1 MIEYELQGFFFS
13 IRDQRNQK
21 EKTEKAKETIEEQT
35 ENRNDEETCI
45 NIDNIA
51 TDESQQK
58 HAEVKE
64 DIASSDNM
72 EIDDKE

>member
-1 MIEYELQGFFFS
+1 MSYNVFFS

-45 NIDNIA
+45 NVDNIA

-58 HAEVKE
+58 NAEVKE

>member
-1 MIEYELQGFFFS
+1 MSYNVFFS

-58 HAEVKE
+58 NAEVKE